1 MARAIWT
8 GTVSFGLVAVPVK
21 LYRATENR
29 DVRFREL
36 QRGTGERVRHKRVAE
51 SSGKELSQDDI
62 VKGYEVQ
69 RGEYVVVE
77 PEELEAVDPGP
88 ARTVE
93 IEEFVDL
100 AAIDP
105 IQFQTTYYLAPANEG
120 AVRPYRLLRQVM
132 EDTGRAAI
140 GRVVLRGKQH
150 LATVRPLG
158 RALAMETMFFA
169 DEVRDAEALEEM
181 DQLDEGQEPSD
192 RELKAATQLVESLS
206 ADWDPERYRDTY
218 REQVLELVH
227 RKAEGH
233 EVVAE
238 QAEEPAPVID
248 LMAALEE
255 SLEGARG
262 GKRSGRRQR
271 RGRDRRREQSSRQ
284 GRGRTST
291 WDTMS
296 KDELY
301 DEAQRR
307 DIAGRSKMTRQ
318 DLIAALREAS

>member
-8 GTVSFGLVAVPVK
+8 GTVSFGLVAAPVK
-21 LYRATENR
+21 LYRATEDR

-69 RGEYVVVE
+69 PDEYVVVE

-93 IEEFVDL
+93 IEEFVEL

-120 AVRPYRLLRQVM
+120 AVRPYRLLHQVM
-132 EDTGRAAI
+132 EDSGRAAI

-158 RALAMETMFFA
+158 RVLAMETMYFA
-169 DEVRDAEALEEM
+169 DEIRDAEALEEM
-181 DQLDEGQEPSD
+181 SQLDKGQKPTE
-192 RELKAATQLVESLS
+192 RELKAANQLVDSLT

-218 REQVLELVH
+218 REKVLELVH
-227 RKAEGH
+227 RKAEGE
-233 EVVAE
+233 EVVAK

-248 LMAALEE
+248 LMSALAS
-255 SLEGARG
+255 SLERTRG
-262 GKRSGRRQR
+262 GKRRNGGKGGGAGGRRQK
-271 RGRDRRREQSSRQ
+271 RQ
-284 GRGRTST
+284 NK
-291 WDTMS
+291 WDDMS

-301 DEAQRR
+301 DEAQRQ
-307 DIAGRSKMTRQ
+307 DIAGRSKMSRE
-318 DLIAALREAS
+318 DLISALRKAS